1 MLLHCTVDGADY
13 NMGGDGGNDNDESDD
28 DNGIDNGYDVSDT
41 PNL

>member
-13 NMGGDGGNDNDESDD
+13 DMGGDGPGNDDSDDD

-41 PNL
+41 LP